1 LTRYTISLV
10 RGDGIGPELAR
21 AANLLLDTISSNSNA
36 KFDILHIDAGDAT
49 KASYGK
55 ALPDHALDAIR
66 KSDAC
71 LKAPVGE
78 SAADVVLVLRQTM
91 DLFANVRPVKSF
103 PNLEGLSNTIDM
115 VIVRENTEDL
125 YLGWEFEVDK
135 DTIISLRRTSGRA
148 SQRIAKYAFR
158 LSSQRNNKKK
168 VVAVHKANV
177 LRRGDGLFASTC
189 RKVSNDYPH
198 ISFTEQYVDACAM
211 NLIRNPEDYDVI
223 LTTNMFGDILSDE
236 AIQVAGS
243 IGMGPTCNIG
253 DDFALFEPVHGAA
266 FDLAGKNAANPS
278 SILLSC
284 KLMLEWLGEKNSD
297 NALIQEA
304 KKIEAAIKKLLI
316 NNKKTIDIGGDL
328 STSEF
333 TKAVISQILNLD
345 SKGDI

>member
-1 LTRYTISLV
+1 MTRYTISLV
-10 RGDGIGPELAR
+10 RGDGIGPELAH
-21 AANLLLDTISSNSNA
+21 AADLLLETISSNSNA

-49 KASYGK
+49 KARCGK
-55 ALPDHALDAIR
+55 ALPDHALRAIR

-103 PNLEGLSNTIDM
+103 PNLEGLSDTIDM

-135 DTIISLRRTSGRA
+135 NTVISLRRTSERA
-148 SQRIAKYAFR
+148 SRRIAQFAFR
-158 LSSQRNNKKK
+158 LSSHRNNKKK

-189 RKVSNDYPH
+189 RMVSNDFPN

-284 KLMLEWLGEKNSD
+284 QLMLEWLGEKNGD
-297 NALIQEA
+297 NVVIEEAQKIQS
-304 KKIEAAIKKLLI
+304 AIKKLLMS
-316 NNKKTIDIGGDL
+316 NRKTIDIGGNL
-328 STSEF
+328 STTDF
-333 TKAVISQILNLD
+333 TDAVITQMYRD
-345 SKGDI
+345 